1 MQLINKLKNNIIKL
15 QQTKLINIDSMMI
28 VVLICSFLHKA
39 TQCNFQKIILKIKF
53 PLDSIHIF
61 TPNEFYPS

>member
-1 MQLINKLKNNIIKL
+1 ML
-15 QQTKLINIDSMMI
+15 I
-28 VVLICSFLHKA
+28 VVLISSFLHKA